1 MSAKMRILAA
11 AARIR
16 MRRGMA
22 LEDIL
27 ISWPELTAEEKENI
41 RNAVR

>member
-1 MSAKMRILAA
+1 MNAKLRIMAA

-27 ISWPELTAEEKENI
+27 ITWKDLTAEEREQI
-41 RNAVR
+41 RSLVR